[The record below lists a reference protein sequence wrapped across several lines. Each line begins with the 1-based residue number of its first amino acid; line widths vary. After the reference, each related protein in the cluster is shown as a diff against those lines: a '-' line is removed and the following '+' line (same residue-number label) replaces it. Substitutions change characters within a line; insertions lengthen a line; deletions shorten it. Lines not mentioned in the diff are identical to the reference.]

1 MNDLMAKDQLKFYQG
16 MYEEFKTFI
25 DMDMTD
31 DEDEDEEEED

>member
-1 MNDLMAKDQLKFYQG
+1 

-31 DEDEDEEEED
+31 DEDEDDDEIAD